1 MLNLIVGLG
10 NQGLKRKNF
19 FKKSELISYDTKNK
33 LADYNSLNNLP
44 IQEISTAYLCSPDNI
59 KNSLIKF
66 FLNNHKNILVEK
78 PCLLSKKDF
87 NFIKKKIIKK
97 KLIFYT
103 AYNHRFEPHI
113 IKLKNIIDK
122 HELGKIYFVRIF
134 YGNGT
139 ALLVRNSKWK
149 DKLKGVVSDLGSH
162 IIDIILFLFEKNK
175 FIFDLLEQNNFEN
188 KTSDHAIFY
197 SKNNKIKIFCE
208 TTLLMWKNT
217 FTIDVVGKNGSVHLN
232 GLCKWG
238 PSILTLRKRKYPS
251 GTPEEKIFALKTK
264 DPTWRKEHFFF
275 QNLIKKKDVNTSIK
289 NLEKDFYI
297 SSQIKRFLKKIE

>member
-1 MLNLIVGLG
+1 MKNLIVGLG
-10 NQGLKRKNF
+10 NQGIKRKFF
-19 FKKSELISYDTKNK
+19 FKKDELISYDTKNK
-33 LADYNSLNNLP
+33 LADYNSLNDIP
-44 IQEISTAYLCSPDNI
+44 IKKISSAYLCSPDNI

-66 FLNNHKNILVEK
+66 FLNNNKNILVEK
-78 PCLLSKKDF
+78 PCFLSKKDF
-87 NFIKKKIIKK
+87 NFIRKKIKKKKI
-97 KLIFYT
+97 IFYT

-113 IKLKNIIDK
+113 INLKKIIDK

-139 ALLVRNSKWK
+139 ALLVRNSMWK
-149 DKLKGVVSDLGSH
+149 DKTKGVVSDLGSH
-162 IIDIILFLFEKNK
+162 IIDIILFLFENDK
-175 FIFDLLEQNNFEN
+175 FVFDLIEKNNFEN

-217 FTIDVVGKNGSVHLN
+217 FTIDVVGKDGSAHLN

-251 GTPEEKIFALKTK
+251 GIPKEKISTLETK

-275 QNLIKKKDVNTSIK
+275 QNLIKKKDINTTIK
-289 NLEKDFYI
+289 GLEKDLYI
-297 SSQIKRFLKKIE
+297 SSQIKRLLKK